1 VNRDSPIVPKR
12 VPVPGPI
19 LAAID
24 RWRVVGKPGVLV
36 KTYLFRDRSGRDAFV
51 VGALGHEAETEH
63 AAEYVIRELEVTV
76 SLTTPGIG
84 ATELDRDHARTYDVL
99 FREIAY
105 SPSTHGIRDPDE

>member
-1 VNRDSPIVPKR
+1 MNRDSPIVPKR

-63 AAEYVIRELEVTV
+63 TAEYVIRELEVTV
-76 SLTTPGIG
+76 SLTTPGVG

-105 SPSTHGIRDPDE
+105 RPATHGIRDPNE